1 MKKKCVLAGIAV
13 IYSMSV
19 FADCSFVFVNKTP
32 HDVTLTGFYIDN
44 NSDVLES
51 SNWVTAKANQ
61 TTTQLRGDI
70 ANCNSSYNHSGE
82 LITRIKLKNNTGSWI
97 ATKGFLFATDRSYA
111 SVASNTTVLSDD
123 ESAITLSNG
132 MPITRDQFKVMI
144 CTDDV
149 DSDECN

>member
-1 MKKKCVLAGIAV
+1 MKKRFVLAGVSI
-13 IYSMSV
+13 ICSINV

-32 HDVTLTGFYIDN
+32 HDVTLKGFYIDN
-44 NSDVLES
+44 SNVLES

-61 TTTQLRGDI
+61 TTTQLLSDV
-70 ANCNSSYNHSGE
+70 ADCNSSYNHSGE

-97 ATKGFLFATDRSYA
+97 GTKGFLFATDRSYT
-111 SVASNTTVLSDD
+111 SVGSNTTVLSDD

-144 CTDDV
+144 CTDDI